1 MTSGITRVI
10 LFLMKTAI
18 SIPDAV
24 FQQADRFAKRKAI
37 SRSEL
42 YTRAVRAY
50 LEQEDRLTE
59 QLNAVYETED
69 SALDPT
75 LEELQ
80 HRSIGEGRLAER

>member
-1 MTSGITRVI
+1 
-10 LFLMKTAI
+10 MKTAI

-24 FQQADRFAKRKAI
+24 FRQADRFAKRKAI
-37 SRSEL
+37 SRGEL
-42 YTRAVRAY
+42 YTRSVRTY

-69 SALDPT
+69 SVLDPT

-80 HRSIGEGRLAER
+80 HRSIREGHLAER

>member
-1 MTSGITRVI
+1 
-10 LFLMKTAI
+10 MKTAI

-50 LEQEDRLTE
+50 LEQEEHVTE
-59 QLNAVYETED
+59 QLNAVYDTEE
-69 SALDPT
+69 SKLDT
-75 LEELQ
+75 VLEDLQ
-80 HRSIGEGRLAER
+80 YRSVREDRLAEG

>member
-1 MTSGITRVI
+1 MS
-10 LFLMKTAI
+10 MKTAI

-50 LEQEDRLTE
+50 LDQEEHVTEQINAVYDTEASKLDMVLEELQYRSVQEDRL
-59 QLNAVYETED
+59 
-69 SALDPT
+69 
-75 LEELQ
+75 
-80 HRSIGEGRLAER
+80 AER

>member
-1 MTSGITRVI
+1 
-10 LFLMKTAI
+10 MKTAI

-24 FQQADRFAKRKAI
+24 FQQADRFAKRRAI

-50 LEQEDRLTE
+50 LEQEEHVTE
-59 QLNAVYETED
+59 QLNAVYDTEA
-69 SALDPT
+69 SKLDMV

-80 HRSIGEGRLAER
+80 YRSVREDRLAER

>member
-1 MTSGITRVI
+1 
-10 LFLMKTAI
+10 MKTAI

-50 LEQEDRLTE
+50 LKQEERITE
-59 QLNAVYETED
+59 QLNAVYDTEK
-69 SALDPT
+69 SALDPV

-80 HRSIGEGRLAER
+80 HRSIREDHLAKR

>member
-1 MTSGITRVI
+1 
-10 LFLMKTAI
+10 MKTAI

-42 YTRAVRAY
+42 YTKAVRAY
-50 LEQEDRLTE
+50 LEREEHVTE
-59 QLNAVYETED
+59 QLNAVYDTEA
-69 SALDPT
+69 SKLDMV

-80 HRSIGEGRLAER
+80 YRSVREDRLAER

>member
-1 MTSGITRVI
+1 
-10 LFLMKTAI
+10 MKTAI

-50 LEQEDRLTE
+50 LKQEERITE
-59 QLNAVYETED
+59 QINAVYDTEE
-69 SALDPT
+69 SALDPM
-75 LEELQ
+75 LKELQ
-80 HRSIGEGRLAER
+80 HRSIREDHLAER

>member
-1 MTSGITRVI
+1 
-10 LFLMKTAI
+10 MKTAI

-50 LEQEDRLTE
+50 LEQEEHVTE
-59 QLNAVYETED
+59 QLNAVYDTEA
-69 SALDPT
+69 SKLDMV

-80 HRSIGEGRLAER
+80 YRSVREDRLAER